1 LRIIIMAA
9 IIAACGGII
18 VLSAPVRAWADEC
31 PSGYYWSKSH
41 GNCVER
47 PDNNPVGA
55 VAICGD
61 GKYSHSESRSG
72 TCSENGGV
80 KQRCPCGDAAGDA
93 AAPPT
98 TLVADP
104 GLDANDRA
112 FIRAL
117 RGAQISVDDESRALF
132 GAHWVCGELGHGNSP
147 GDVVVEVKGRNPT
160 LTDLGATDFVSNS
173 VAFYCP
179 Q

>member
-9 IIAACGGII
+9 VIAAGGGII
-18 VLSAPVRAWADEC
+18 VLSAPVTAWADEC

-80 KQRCPCGDAAGDA
+80 AQRCPCGDAV
-93 AAPPT
+93 AAPT
-98 TLVADP
+98 TVVADP
-104 GLDANDRA
+104 GADANDRA

-117 RGAQISVDDESRALF
+117 RGAQNSVDDESRALF
-132 GAHWVCGELGHGNSP
+132 GAHWVCSELGDGNSP

-160 LTDLGATDFVSNS
+160 LTDLGAIDFVSDS

-179 Q
+179 QYR